1 MSSLT
6 GPVLAEY
13 QDLFS
18 TSTTAGGPNGGLN
31 LGAKAYTGD
40 GREYR
45 FVLAGATALV
55 PGTLQQNSAEVT
67 GLENLAVTAAPIG
80 ATSLTVT
87 TSSTATLNQL
97 AQGYV
102 IVTTS
107 AGAGYQYKIKAN
119 SAVSSAVGL
128 VVTLEDPLLIALTTG
143 SRVDLIPNPYTG
155 VIINPSTASGAPI
168 GVAVFPVTAAQ
179 YGWIQ
184 VAGVANILSDAGTAV
199 GLAVVASNATP
210 GAVETLT
217 GTQAPV
223 GTAVTGVSTTEYGSF
238 KLQIE

>member
-18 TSTTAGGPNGGLN
+18 STTSQGGPNGGLN

-45 FVLAGATALV
+45 FVLAGGTTLV
-55 PGTLQQNSAEVT
+55 PGALQQNAAEAT
-67 GLENLAVTAAPIG
+67 GLENLAVVAAAIG
-80 ATSLTVT
+80 ATSIT
-87 TSSTATLNQL
+87 TTSTATVAVNAL
-97 AQGYV
+97 AGGYAM
-102 IVTTS
+102 ITTS
-107 AGAGYQYKIKAN
+107 AGAGYQYKIKSNTA
-119 SAVSSAVGL
+119 ASSAVFT
-128 VVTLEDPLLIALTTG
+128 VQLEDPILVALTTG
-143 SRVDLIPNPYTG
+143 SRVDFIANPYSG
-155 VIINPSTASGAPI
+155 VIINPASASGAPI
-168 GVAVFPVTAAQ
+168 GVAVYPVTNAQ

-199 GLAVVASNATP
+199 GLAVVASNATA

-217 GTQAPV
+217 STQAPV
-223 GTAVTGVSTTEYGSF
+223 ATAVTGVSTTEYGSF
-238 KLQIE
+238 LLHLE

>member
-13 QDLFS
+13 QDLF
-18 TSTTAGGPNGGLN
+18 TSTTTQGGPNGGLN

-45 FVLAGATALV
+45 FVLAGGVTLV
-55 PGTLQQNSAEVT
+55 PGTLQQTPAETT
-67 GLENLAVTAAPIG
+67 GWENLAVAAAAIG
-80 ATSLTVT
+80 ATSITTTSTVT
-87 TSSTATLNQL
+87 AAVNEMKG
-97 AQGYV
+97 GYV
-102 IVTTS
+102 MVTVTP
-107 AGAGYQYKIKAN
+107 GQGYQYKIKSNPVAAG
-119 SAVSSAVGL
+119 AVI
-128 VVTLEDPLLIALTTG
+128 TIQLEDPILVALTTA
-143 SRVDLIPNPYTG
+143 SKIDIIANPYSG
-155 VIINPSTASGAPI
+155 ILINPSSTSGSPI
-168 GVAVFPVTAAQ
+168 GVAVYPVTNAQ

-184 VAGVANILSDAGTAV
+184 VAGVANILSDGGTAV

-223 GTAVTGVSTTEYGSF
+223 GVAVTGVSTTEYGSF